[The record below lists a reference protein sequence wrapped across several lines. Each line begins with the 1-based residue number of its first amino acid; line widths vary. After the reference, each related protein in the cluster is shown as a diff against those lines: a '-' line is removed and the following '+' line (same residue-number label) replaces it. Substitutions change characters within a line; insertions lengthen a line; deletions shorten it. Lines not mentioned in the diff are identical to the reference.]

1 MMSIGVV
8 DFGRGEAQNRRM
20 TRHANVLLS
29 IVLIAALGV
38 IVTARTGGVAQT
50 TKLRLVS
57 TPWPPFTNTAGQP
70 RFALDLIEEA
80 LSRVGVMSS
89 TAIVPPARFTAAL
102 MSANYDG
109 SGAAWKDAQRE
120 SALLFSQA
128 YLENRLI
135 LVGRKGANVAALNL
149 AALRGRRIAIVDG
162 YSYGDID
169 ASGAVF
175 VRTQSEEECISR
187 LLDGDV
193 EYVLMDDLVVQ
204 YIVNNYATEAQ
215 TKLAL
220 GSTPLVTRS
229 LYLAVHR
236 SLPDGDSIIS
246 RFNTQLRKM
255 IADRTYHKLLHVSWI
270 VADVN
275 GDGIP
280 EYVPEND
287 QAGTAPP
294 KSAYSLFTE
303 RPSNGPN
310 VPTMNK
316 PGFYVGGTIYPD
328 WATVPDKYKIPPSAV
343 KPEDQD
349 ASRHTASVW
358 KFVWK

>member
-1 MMSIGVV
+1 MHPHARS
-8 DFGRGEAQNRRM
+8 R
-20 TRHANVLLS
+20 TRHAIVLLS
-29 IVLIAALGV
+29 IVLTTALGV
-38 IVTARTGGVAQT
+38 IVTATSGGVAQT

-57 TPWPPFTNTAGQP
+57 TPWPPFTNSAEP

-89 TAIVPPARFTAAL
+89 TTIVPPARFTAAL
-102 MSANYDG
+102 MSASYDG

-120 SALLFSQA
+120 STLLFSQE

-135 LVGRKGANVAALNL
+135 LVGRKGTNVAALNL
-149 AALRGRRIAIVDG
+149 AALRGKRIAIVDG
-162 YSYGDID
+162 YSYGDIE

-175 VRTQSEEECISR
+175 VRVESEEECVSR
-187 LLDGDV
+187 LLDNDV

-215 TKLAL
+215 TKLAF
-220 GSTPLVTRS
+220 GSGPIVTRS
-229 LYLAVHR
+229 LYLAIHR
-236 SLPDGDSIIS
+236 SLPDADSIIS

-275 GDGIP
+275 GDGVL

-287 QAGTAPP
+287 QAGPAPP

-303 RPSNGPN
+303 RPSNEPN
-310 VPTMNK
+310 VPSMNK

-328 WATVPDKYKIPPSAV
+328 WAAVPDKYKIPPSAV

-349 ASRHTASVW
+349 PSRHTASVW